1 MNDKLVS
8 QNYWEDSTKLAGVTS
23 VQPVTPFNY
32 FSRFKYGESN
42 IEHPHFIS

>member
-1 MNDKLVS
+1 MNDKLIS
-8 QNYWEDSTKLAGVTS
+8 QNYGEDSTKLDGVTS

-42 IEHPHFIS
+42 LEHTHFIS